1 MTDNTFTTEIVRG
14 LFGPNISTIQ
24 SAYKCSHQR
33 ASGRLYI
40 APNALCFYSNIFG
53 FERKLMIRM
62 ADVTFAGL
70 TRSTSIIIRSKCS
83 GSGNRNRN
91 SIGHGHGHGHGHG
104 NRGED
109 VGVGVGGA
117 GTNSGRV
124 AESNNENSTSTSSHH
139 RDPHVHSFFEEEHV
153 FKSFD
158 EREVV
163 LREILNLIEK
173 ANSMV
178 NENVTGISISTETS
192 GGDGSTSTCTSS
204 FLNGITTSTTS
215 TSNQNLNNNQVGA
228 GGAPLMSMK
237 RFEVPSFMMNMSKR
251 GILNRNEKSMNNSY
265 EDNSSMRSLRLR
277 TYSDPRDHD
286 INTRRRLGSA
296 SSAASA
302 AGIATTATATAGST
316 NSFTNRIRVGSTPD
330 WRKHKDF
337 NFSFSTPKSLSPPMS
352 KRNSRNNL
360 ASSKLHDSTASLE
373 PEHLHTH
380 VHPHVHPQQQQ
391 PQSEEKEQ
399 HIVQNNNKQ
408 IIAFNQ
414 RKVDFERNY
423 PKLITDS
430 FMLPNYTLDEFY
442 TKFLDDDAPCS
453 LEVFQRTVIK
463 DENIQLSP
471 WNKVSPFTTPSS
483 PSSSTNT
490 DDIEETMTRTLSF
503 LHLRKSSKIGPSTAQ
518 TTRQQ
523 ICSKFG
529 PSGVVLH
536 TTTKLDGVPY
546 SDCFLV
552 EEEWIIEPL
561 QREEGGGGIQ
571 LSVRLKVTFV
581 KSTVMKKIIS
591 KQSKEEVKKWY
602 NLYLPYLSSGDKL
615 TDNIEVDRQ
624 DENIRENVD
633 VSLDYHPW

>member
-1 MTDNTFTTEIVRG
+1 
-14 LFGPNISTIQ
+14 
-24 SAYKCSHQR
+24 
-33 ASGRLYI
+33 
-40 APNALCFYSNIFG
+40 
-53 FERKLMIRM
+53 
-62 ADVTFAGL
+62 
-70 TRSTSIIIRSKCS
+70 
-83 GSGNRNRN
+83 
-91 SIGHGHGHGHGHG
+91 
-104 NRGED
+104 
-109 VGVGVGGA
+109 
-117 GTNSGRV
+117 
-124 AESNNENSTSTSSHH
+124 
-139 RDPHVHSFFEEEHV
+139 
-153 FKSFD
+153 
-158 EREVV
+158 
-163 LREILNLIEK
+163 
-173 ANSMV
+173 
-178 NENVTGISISTETS
+178 
-192 GGDGSTSTCTSS
+192 
-204 FLNGITTSTTS
+204 
-215 TSNQNLNNNQVGA
+215 
-228 GGAPLMSMK
+228 
-237 RFEVPSFMMNMSKR
+237 
-251 GILNRNEKSMNNSY
+251 
-265 EDNSSMRSLRLR
+265 
-277 TYSDPRDHD
+277 
-286 INTRRRLGSA
+286 
-296 SSAASA
+296 
-302 AGIATTATATAGST
+302 
-316 NSFTNRIRVGSTPD
+316 
-330 WRKHKDF
+330 
-337 NFSFSTPKSLSPPMS
+337 
-352 KRNSRNNL
+352 
-360 ASSKLHDSTASLE
+360 
-373 PEHLHTH
+373 
-380 VHPHVHPQQQQ
+380 
-391 PQSEEKEQ
+391 
-399 HIVQNNNKQ
+399 
-408 IIAFNQ
+408 
-414 RKVDFERNY
+414 
-423 PKLITDS
+423 
-430 FMLPNYTLDEFY
+430 MLPNYTLDEFY

-633 VSLDYHPW
+633 VSLDYHPWISSPYTIFVVVLFAIAVFHIYSLNGKVKELEVLIHELISDTKKLHDRITLQEEDAMLQSH